1 MKNDFE
7 KLIIKTL
14 FSNADVCSKILPSLK
29 EYWFSDIDCKI
40 IVQEIVD
47 FNGKFGRMPNVLEMK
62 QLLYNSNNEATEEIF
77 KECLDI
83 PDEEANTEFLLGEI
97 EEFVR
102 KKLCYN
108 ASNEI
113 VKYVT
118 QGIHPTYSFAD
129 ALSDAE
135 TFSFDTNIGF
145 TVFGDLKRLYED
157 ANTKENI
164 LKTRTPYH

>member
-1 MKNDFE
+1 MNNDFE

-14 FSNADVCSKILPSLK
+14 YSNPDVSSKVLPSLK
-29 EYWFSDIDCKI
+29 EGWFSDIDCKI
-40 IVQEIVD
+40 IAKEIID
-47 FNGKFGRMPNVLEMK
+47 FNGKFGRMPNVLETK
-62 QLLYNSNNEATEEIF
+62 QLLNCNNNIETSDVF
-77 KECLDI
+77 KECIDI
-83 PDEEANTEFLLGEI
+83 PDEDANTEFLLSEI

-118 QGIHPTYSFAD
+118 QGIHPSYSFAD

-135 TFSFDTNIGF
+135 TFTFDTNIGF
-145 TVFGDLKRLYED
+145 SVFGDLKRLYED
-157 ANTKENI
+157 ANAKEKI
-164 LKTRTPYH
+164 LKTRS